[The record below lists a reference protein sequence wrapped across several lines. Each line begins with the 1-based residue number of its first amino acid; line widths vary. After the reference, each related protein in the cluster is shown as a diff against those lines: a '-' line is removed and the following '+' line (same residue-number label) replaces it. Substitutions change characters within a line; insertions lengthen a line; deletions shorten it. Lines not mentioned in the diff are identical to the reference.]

1 MCELELSCI
10 RELDVPLVLPVAL
23 EPVPVLP
30 LVLVPLLI
38 DEPLVPPVLEPLVLP
53 VPPVVPVLIPLVP
66 PVLVLPLML
75 PVLEPLLI
83 PLVVSVDAGATAPPA
98 VDVSVVFA
106 LFRPLHAATA
116 TAAAR
121 IAMRFI
127 QSSGENY
134 P

>member
-1 MCELELSCI
+1 MRAFELSCI
-10 RELDVPLVLPVAL
+10 RELEVPLVL
-23 EPVPVLP
+23 VLP
-30 LVLVPLLI
+30 LVLVPPLI
-38 DEPLVPPVLEPLVLP
+38 DVPLVLEPL
-53 VPPVVPVLIPLVP
+53 VPPVVPVLVPLVP
-66 PVLVLPLML
+66 PVLVLPLIA
-75 PVLEPLLI
+75 PVLEPLLML
-83 PLVVSVDAGATAPPA
+83 PVVSVDAGATAPPA
-98 VDVSVVFA
+98 LDVSVVFA